1 MGGST
6 QPTFTYQSAYTNQ
19 TLKYDGK
26 AYGTAEFAQVPVYE
40 AKKSNDED
48 EFEVLETKLDIELS
62 TLKAELLGASQDKDQ
77 Y

>member
-1 MGGST
+1 
-6 QPTFTYQSAYTNQ
+6 
-19 TLKYDGK
+19 
-26 AYGTAEFAQVPVYE
+26 VPVYE